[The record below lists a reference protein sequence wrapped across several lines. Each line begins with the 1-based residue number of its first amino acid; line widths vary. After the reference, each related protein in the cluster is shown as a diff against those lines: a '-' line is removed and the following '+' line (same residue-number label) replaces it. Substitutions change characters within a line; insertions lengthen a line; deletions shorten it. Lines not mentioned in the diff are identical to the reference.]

1 MSSGPGDTDAS
12 LYDLSEAGRARQRE
26 AQARARQGRKQAKG
40 LLIVNTGNG
49 KGKTTAALGVLFRAW
64 GRDFRVAMVQFLKS
78 NTATYGEIKAARK
91 LGIQI
96 QPVGKGFTW
105 MSRDISTDEA
115 QARAGWDYARSL
127 IEAGQHDVVI
137 LDEMTYVMS
146 FGWVPV
152 EEVLAV
158 LAGRPPMMH
167 VIVTGRKADP
177 RLIEAADLVTEMV
190 EVKHPYRDQGIRA
203 QKGIEY

>member
-1 MSSGPGDTDAS
+1 MTDTPDGTAD
-12 LYDLSEAGRARQRE
+12 LYDLSEEGRARQK
-26 AQARARQGRKQAKG
+26 ASQARARTGRKQAKG
-40 LLIVNTGNG
+40 LLMVNTGNG

-64 GRDFRVAMVQFLKS
+64 GRDLKVAMVQFLKS

-91 LGIQI
+91 LGIEI

-105 MSRDISTDEA
+105 MSKDIATDEA
-115 QARAGWDYARSL
+115 QARAGWEYARSL
-127 IEAGQHDVVI
+127 IEAGQHDIVI

-158 LAGRPPMMH
+158 LAKRPPLMH

-177 RLIEAADLVTEMV
+177 ALIEAADLVTEMQ
-190 EVKHPYRDQGIRA
+190 EIKHPYRDQGIRA
-203 QKGIEY
+203 QKGIEF